1 ITPAGVARVADAALC
16 RSLPRLRPRA
26 HQLRADRHSLVRPR
40 IYRRHS
46 LGLALCARDHPSR
59 AALECADADDRQRLR
74 RFRAVGHARHHPGR
88 ADRLRIVLQPQLLR
102 GAPAGKLSALERRHV
117 VSRRLSRLR
126 ACGRPVRPPS
136 GAIHPFARRHH
147 LRPGNERDFSR
158 AHRQLHQRRALGPPD
173 RPAVGNGVSDRRASA
188 APSEPTLRGGAR
200 GAVAFC
206 YAHRVHSRR
215 RAQAAG
221 FHSRRLQLR
230 LRRRALHLRTFS
242 RARSP
247 ARLPVGRLDDGHAAV
262 VAIDARRHRSD
273 GSGHAKGGGTADM
286 TDIVPLETEIR
297 RRIAV
302 GGAMAVAQYMELCL
316 TDPERG
322 YYVRHDPFGA
332 AGDFT
337 TAPEIS
343 QMFGELIGLWAAAT
357 WRAMG
362 SPGEINLVELGPGRG
377 TMMVDVLRAARVM
390 PDFLAAI
397 HVHLVEISPAL
408 ERLQRNAFAGR
419 DVPVSWDRAIE
430 DVPDGAVV
438 VLANEFF
445 DALPIH
451 QAVMC
456 ADGWHERVIKIGED
470 EKLHFSID
478 RDPIPLFEKLLPS
491 TLRGA
496 KIGEIFEGRGARTTV
511 P

>member
-1 ITPAGVARVADAALC
+1 
-16 RSLPRLRPRA
+16 
-26 HQLRADRHSLVRPR
+26 
-40 IYRRHS
+40 
-46 LGLALCARDHPSR
+46 
-59 AALECADADDRQRLR
+59 
-74 RFRAVGHARHHPGR
+74 
-88 ADRLRIVLQPQLLR
+88 
-102 GAPAGKLSALERRHV
+102 
-117 VSRRLSRLR
+117 
-126 ACGRPVRPPS
+126 
-136 GAIHPFARRHH
+136 
-147 LRPGNERDFSR
+147 
-158 AHRQLHQRRALGPPD
+158 
-173 RPAVGNGVSDRRASA
+173 
-188 APSEPTLRGGAR
+188 
-200 GAVAFC
+200 
-206 YAHRVHSRR
+206 
-215 RAQAAG
+215 
-221 FHSRRLQLR
+221 
-230 LRRRALHLRTFS
+230 
-242 RARSP
+242 
-247 ARLPVGRLDDGHAAV
+247 
-262 VAIDARRHRSD
+262 
-273 GSGHAKGGGTADM
+273 M

-302 GGAMAVAQYMELCL
+302 GGPMAVAQYMELCL
-316 TDPERG
+316 TDPEHG
-322 YYVRHDPFGA
+322 YYARHDPFGA

-397 HVHLVEISPAL
+397 HVHLIEISPAL

-419 DVPVSWDRAIE
+419 DMPVSWHRAIE
-430 DVPDGAVV
+430 DVPDGALI

-445 DALPIH
+445 DALPVH

-470 EKLHFSID
+470 DKLHFSID

-496 KIGEIFEGRGARTTV
+496 KIGEIFEWRADAIALEIGRRVARRGGAALIIDYGHLESAIGDTLQAVGGHQFAEPLLGPGLVDLTAHVDFQALGEAAEGMGARVHGALPQGEFLRRLGIEQRAAALKAAAPPDYAGTIDAALVRLTNEDRTGMGRLFKAIAIAN
-511 P
+511 PKLERLPGFEA